1 MDLPTIIFFN
11 DYNIDFRG
19 DFLLL
24 NKNNYKKLLE
34 KIIQS
39 DDIVRFASICDRF
52 GTIEEKLQRGGQSL
66 LLNEYDTDK
75 LVSGGASSWHY
86 RKQLSNKVGKGQY
99 VMAAYKKIIRLT
111 IPIDDDH
118 ILLVSLDNV
127 RETPKIVDT
136 IKKTLQELIHV
147 ELE

>member
-1 MDLPTIIFFN
+1 MIGKKWICHIIIFFN
-11 DYNIDFRG
+11 DRTLQILERV
-19 DFLLL
+19 LLL

-52 GTIEEKLQRGGQSL
+52 GTIEEKLQRDGQSL

-75 LVSGGASSWHY
+75 LVKEGASSWFY
-86 RKQLSNKVGKGQY
+86 RRQLSNKIGKGQY
-99 VMAAYKKIIRLT
+99 AMAAYEKIIRLT
-111 IPIDDDH
+111 IPLDDSR

-136 IKKTLQELIHV
+136 IKKILQE
-147 ELE
+147 